1 MKRFPPDTQ
10 RGNPLIKN
18 NTEVPL
24 MADKKWKEVESNV
37 WKPENEGDL
46 IEGVLIQKQPRTD
59 DLSPRYTLDTKDGQ
73 FMVWG
78 SAIIADKVEPMNVG
92 CELRI
97 TFTGTKDLGKG
108 KKLKQFKVEVAETD
122 EPETESTSA
131 SDKPKVEEEAV
142 KN

>member
-1 MKRFPPDTQ
+1 
-10 RGNPLIKN
+10 
-18 NTEVPL
+18 

-37 WKPENEGDL
+37 WKPEEEGDR

-78 SAIIADKVEPMNVG
+78 SAIIADKVDPLDIG
-92 CELRI
+92 AELRI

-122 EPETESTSA
+122 EPATDDTTRA
-131 SDKPKVEEEAV
+131 PKVEEETF
-142 KN
+142 K